1 METAT
6 AAVKSS
12 HAAATVA
19 TAVLGKSRLRQPAQ
33 NHESRE
39 GANNSQH
46 KFSHFRRLWRASVF
60 ALIIPI
66 SIRQRFNRRKHDHSG
81 ANTAFQSCGVRF

>member
-1 METAT
+1 MSSTKTSTTAMETAT

-39 GANNSQH
+39 GANNPQR
-46 KFSHFRRLWRASVF
+46 KFSHFRCPCRGFSLCVNHHH
-60 ALIIPI
+60 LYTP
-66 SIRQRFNRRKHDHSG
+66 
-81 ANTAFQSCGVRF
+81 AF